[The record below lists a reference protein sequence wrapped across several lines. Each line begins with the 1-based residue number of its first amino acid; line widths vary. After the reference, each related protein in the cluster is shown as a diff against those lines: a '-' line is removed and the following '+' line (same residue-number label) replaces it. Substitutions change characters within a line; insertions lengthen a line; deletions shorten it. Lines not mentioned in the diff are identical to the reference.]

1 MLTTASPP
9 TIRLPSTK
17 CFVVKPARFY
27 LEFVWAHSGGNGC
40 FINRPGLHSP
50 ERCEILQTLCSS
62 RKPAGTKQHFLDC
75 NISLFRRDCFG
86 RVQNEFKQYL
96 FPAELPCEAR
106 DTTEQTQ
113 THPFCRLRLAFR
125 AADMFV
131 FCLNGI
137 SERRMERGLLALI
150 SLGFLCQYLI
160 K

>member
-1 MLTTASPP
+1 MLTSASPP

-40 FINRPGLHSP
+40 FINRPWLQSP

-62 RKPAGTKQHFLDC
+62 QEPQEPNNTSRTA
-75 NISLFRRDCFG
+75 ISLCSGEIVFA
-86 RVQNEFKQYL
+86 EFKQYL
-96 FPAELPCEAR
+96 FPAELHGRCR
-106 DTTEQTQ
+106 TNTERYE
-113 THPFCRLRLAFR
+113 RLRLAFR
-125 AADMFV
+125 SVDMFV

-137 SERRMERGLLALI
+137 SERRTERGLSALI
-150 SLGFLCQYLI
+150 SLGCLCQYLI